1 MKHDAV
7 MLMGRIHDLTQ
18 KWLRGELVAAGLSG
32 IVPSHGDVLALLFM
46 KGEATM
52 HELAAFAHRT
62 KPTTTVLVDK
72 LEEMGLVRRAQ
83 SEDDARFAAI
93 SKKLASR
100 VYSPLSKD
108 EGEMLEKLLNKVLSN
123 LEAAKNAESAKSD

>member
-1 MKHDAV
+1 
-7 MLMGRIHDLTQ
+7 
-18 KWLRGELVAAGLSG
+18 
-32 IVPSHGDVLALLFM
+32 
-46 KGEATM
+46 M

-83 SEDDARFAAI
+83 SEDDARSTVVALTAEGASLRGSFKAI
-93 SKKLASR
+93 SKKLVLR

-123 LEAAKNAESAKSD
+123 LEAAKNAENAKSI